1 MAAAVIELNDHELR
15 IAKDGKIVARSPGC
29 AIVQGTEIKIGDAAC
44 QQAHLHPR
52 DYHNRFWY
60 QLDQAALRRS
70 SRAARHHADL
80 AFKHLEHVHKAAG
93 SPTLMV
99 FAIPGGYSK
108 EQLALLLGIAEACKI
123 KTVALVDAA
132 VAASANSVAP
142 GLYRHIEIQLH
153 RAVITE
159 LVIDEN
165 VNRTNVETID
175 GAGFDKLMSRFV
187 AFVADQFL
195 AQSRFDP
202 LHQAN
207 TEQLLY
213 NEMPKWLKLLHSRRE
228 IKVHIEFRGSR
239 FEARISKSDIV
250 TVAERTYRDIHDR
263 IAAHDRCLIGNRLA
277 AMPGFVESR
286 TNQFVLTETAVFD
299 GCAELAER
307 QVDIKGGVGLLTQ
320 LKAANAPTIG
330 SVTESAETAP
340 QTFPTSTG
348 APTHVLSGTSAYE
361 ITAAPLYLSATG
373 EAARAPTS
381 GAVAHLRRSGTAT
394 HLVAENGARLRLNG
408 RPAGA
413 DTPLRPG
420 DEITVEGAACIYL
433 PICVVSADAQ

>member
-1 MAAAVIELNDHELR
+1 MAGATLELNDHELR
-15 IAKDGKIVARSPGC
+15 VAKDGKIVTRSAGC
-29 AIVQGTEIKIGDAAC
+29 AIVQGSEIKIGDAAC

-52 DYHNRFWY
+52 DSHNRFWY
-60 QLDQAALRRS
+60 QLDQAALRRP

-80 AFKHLEHVHKAAG
+80 AFKHLEHVYKAAG
-93 SPTLMV
+93 SPTSMV

-123 KTVALVDAA
+123 KIVALVDAA
-132 VAASANSVAP
+132 VAAAAACVAS
-142 GLYRHIEIQLH
+142 GTYHHIEIQRH

-159 LVIDEN
+159 LLIAEN
-165 VNRTNVETID
+165 VTRTNVETTD
-175 GAGFDKLMSRFV
+175 GAGFDKLMTRFV
-187 AFVADQFL
+187 AFIADQFL

-213 NEMPKWLKLLHSRRE
+213 NEMPKWLKLLQSRRE
-228 IKVHIEFRGSR
+228 IKVHIEFSRSR
-239 FEARISKSDIV
+239 FEARISNADIV
-250 TVAERTYRDIHDR
+250 SVAEPTYRDIHDQ
-263 IAAHDRCLIGNRLA
+263 IAQHNHCLIGSRLA

-286 TNQFVLTETAVFD
+286 VNQFALPEIAVFD
-299 GCAELAER
+299 GCAELAKLPIDKKR
-307 QVDIKGGVGLLTQ
+307 GVSLLTQ
-320 LKAANAPTIG
+320 LKASEAPTIG
-330 SVTESAETAP
+330 ATAAVAEITPTA
-340 QTFPTSTG
+340 SRLLSN

-361 ITAAPLYLSATG
+361 ITPSPLYLSTTG
-373 EAARAPTS
+373 EALRAPTERT
-381 GAVAHLRRSGTAT
+381 VAHVTRNGTAT
-394 HLVAENGARLRLNG
+394 HLVAETGARLRLNG

-413 DTPLRPG
+413 DTPLTAG

>member
-15 IAKDGKIVARSPGC
+15 VARDAKIVARSPAC
-29 AIVQGTEIKIGDAAC
+29 AIVQGSEIKIGDAAC
-44 QQAHLHPR
+44 REAHLHPR
-52 DYHNRFWY
+52 DHHNRFWY

-93 SPTLMV
+93 SPASMV

-123 KTVALVDAA
+123 KVVALVDAA
-132 VAASANSVAP
+132 VAAAADCVAS
-142 GLYRHIEIQLH
+142 GTFHHIEIQRH
-153 RAVITE
+153 RTVITE
-159 LVIDEN
+159 LLIDDN
-165 VNRTNVETID
+165 VTRTNVETID
-175 GAGFDKLMSRFV
+175 GAGFDNLMARFV
-187 AFVADQFL
+187 TFISDQFL

-213 NEMPKWLKLLHSRRE
+213 NEMSKWLTLLRARRE

-239 FEARISKSDIV
+239 FEARISKGEIV
-250 TVAERTYRDIHDR
+250 AVAMQTYREIHDR
-263 IAAHDRCLIGNRLA
+263 IASHNRCLIGNRLA

-286 TNQFVLTETAVFD
+286 VNQFVLPESAVFD
-299 GCAELAER
+299 GCSELAER
-307 QVDIKGGVGLLTQ
+307 SVDKKRGVSLLTQ
-320 LKAANAPTIG
+320 LKTSRGPTIG
-330 SVTESAETAP
+330 TEAAVTETAS
-340 QTFPTSTG
+340 PTSRPSEN

-361 ITAAPLYLSATG
+361 ITATPLYLSATG
-373 EAARAPTS
+373 EALRTPS
-381 GAVAHLRRSGTAT
+381 DHAVAHLTRNGTAT

-433 PICVVSADAQ
+433 PITVVSADA